1 MSDSTNW
8 TMRDPDDNAEPVDL
22 HTDRPHPA
30 RVYDYML
37 GGKDNFEADRKAAE
51 QALAVNPTG
60 RAGPLENRAFMVRAV
75 RYLAAEAG
83 IRQFLDIGTGIPTSP
98 NVHEVAQSAAP
109 ASRIAYAD
117 NDPVVLA
124 HARALMNSGPDG
136 RTVYIDGDMRVPDS
150 ILNAPALSEVLD
162 LSLPVGLLL
171 IAVLHLIDDAQEAY
185 GYCRRYVAAMPSGSY
200 LVVTH
205 LSDDLAPE
213 RIRNVSQSMRQ
224 RGMTLVPRSKAGIE
238 RFFDGL
244 DLVEPGLELAHR
256 WRPDPGTASGSDPG
270 YDADVSIYGA
280 VARKP

>member
-1 MSDSTNW
+1 MSDSTSW

-150 ILNAPALSEVLD
+150 ILNAPALSEILD

-256 WRPDPGTASGSDPG
+256 WRPDPGTVSGSHPG
-270 YDADVSIYGA
+270 YDADVSIYSA

>member
-1 MSDSTNW
+1 
-8 TMRDPDDNAEPVDL
+8 
-22 HTDRPHPA
+22 
-30 RVYDYML
+30 
-37 GGKDNFEADRKAAE
+37 
-51 QALAVNPTG
+51 
-60 RAGPLENRAFMVRAV
+60 MVRAV

-162 LSLPVGLLL
+162 LSRPVGLLL
-171 IAVLHLIDDAQEAY
+171 IAVLHLIDDAEEAY

-256 WRPDPGTASGSDPG
+256 WRPDPGTASGRDPG

>member
-1 MSDSTNW
+1 
-8 TMRDPDDNAEPVDL
+8 MRDLDDNAEPVDL

-162 LSLPVGLLL
+162 LSRPVGLLL
-171 IAVLHLIDDAQEAY
+171 IAVLHLIDDAEEAY

-256 WRPDPGTASGSDPG
+256 WRPDPGTASGRDPG